1 MIGFMPRFRYHSAGA
16 VDMAYERLLTGAT
29 AVGLRVK
36 SGVVVA
42 AEKRISY
49 NGYIISHRGKKVF
62 RISDRMVMAAAGLF
76 ADMQR
81 ISRIVSAEIRY
92 RELLSSVPMKV
103 RAAAKLLSAILY
115 NHKSSPFYSEIL
127 FAGVDEEGPH
137 LFILDPVGSVI
148 EDKYAAI
155 GTGATIAIGIIES
168 EYREDMEL
176 DKATDL
182 VVKAIRVAVSRD
194 AVSGDGIDI
203 AIVSG
208 SGVEEK
214 FVSLA

>member
-1 MIGFMPRFRYHSAGA
+1 
-16 VDMAYERLLTGAT
+16 MAYERLLTGAT

-42 AEKRISY
+42 AEKRVSY
-49 NGYIISHRGKKVF
+49 GGYIMSRSGKKVF
-62 RISDRMVMAAAGLF
+62 RVSNRMVMAAAGLF
-76 ADMQR
+76 ADMQT
-81 ISRIVSAEIRY
+81 ISRIVSAEIRF
-92 RELLSSVPMKV
+92 RELLSSMPMKV

-115 NHKSSPFYSEIL
+115 SYKFFPFYSEIL

-137 LFILDPVGSVI
+137 LFVLDPVGSII

-155 GTGATIAIGIIES
+155 GTGATIAIGVIES

-176 DKATDL
+176 DKAAEL
-182 VVKAIRVAVSRD
+182 VVKAIKAAASRD

-203 AIVSG
+203 AVVSDRG
-208 SGVEEK
+208 IEEK
-214 FVSLA
+214 FVPLA